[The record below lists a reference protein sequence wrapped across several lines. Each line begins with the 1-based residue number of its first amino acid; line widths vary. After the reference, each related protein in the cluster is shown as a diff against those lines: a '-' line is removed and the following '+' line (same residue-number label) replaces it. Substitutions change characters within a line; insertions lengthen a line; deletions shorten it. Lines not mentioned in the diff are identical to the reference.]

1 MNCPAEFTRNPEVG
15 TNSCV
20 RVCPTE
26 TYVSDDGMSCLT
38 DKEKCTIWEM
48 VDNKGKCQRC
58 EQKKNV
64 TQLAQQALLKAAQE
78 TPVKV
83 VLKDAKQS
91 STWPSKHRGMML
103 EAANAIDDNAD
114 SFAHTRM
121 GRGHWWKANFTG
133 GSRIVKKVVITN
145 RRDCC
150 GDRLKNTQVFIGKNW
165 CGNLPAYT

>member
-64 TQLAQQALLKAAQE
+64 TQLAQQALLKAA
-78 TPVKV
+78 
-83 VLKDAKQS
+83 
-91 STWPSKHRGMML
+91 
-103 EAANAIDDNAD
+103 
-114 SFAHTRM
+114 
-121 GRGHWWKANFTG
+121 
-133 GSRIVKKVVITN
+133 
-145 RRDCC
+145 
-150 GDRLKNTQVFIGKNW
+150 
-165 CGNLPAYT
+165 